1 MPEKNKQMKKSKEII
16 AKLQQKSFAPI
27 YFLVGEK
34 ETFFVD
40 KIASYIET
48 HVLSEEE
55 KGFNQQV
62 MYGREVTMEDVLSAA
77 KRFPMM
83 SDYQVI
89 IVREA
94 QNLSRELD
102 KLEAYVAQPQPST
115 ILVFCYKYK
124 KPDGRKKVIGLLK
137 KQAVYYETGPVYDNT
152 IGDWIVEN
160 LAEKQYSIVPKA
172 SQMLIDFLGNDLS
185 KIYKELEKLMQILPQ
200 GSRITPESVEENIGI
215 SKDYNVFELT
225 KAIGDKDEI
234 KAFKIAAYFQQNS
247 KNNPLVLTVGQLFRF
262 FQNLLLYHSLADK
275 SNTNVARELKIS
287 PFFVKDYASASK
299 HYPMKK
305 VSKIIAFIKEL
316 DLVGKGVSSK
326 SASEASLMKEFLVKT
341 MR

>member
-1 MPEKNKQMKKSKEII
+1 MKKSKEII
-16 AKLQQKSFAPI
+16 AKLEQKSYAPI

-40 KIASYIET
+40 KIATYIES

-55 KGFNQQV
+55 KGFNQQI
-62 MYGREVTMEDVLSAA
+62 MYGREVSMEDVLSAA

-83 SDYQVI
+83 ASHQVI

-94 QNLSRELD
+94 QHLSRELD
-102 KLEAYVAQPQPST
+102 KLEAYAKQPQTTT

-124 KPDGRKKVIGLLK
+124 KPDGRKKVISVIK
-137 KQAVYYETGPVYDNT
+137 KEAVYYETGTIYDNM

-160 LAEKQYSIVPKA
+160 LAEKQYSIAPKA

-200 GSRITPESVEENIGI
+200 GSRITPEAVEENIGI

-225 KAIGDKDEI
+225 KAIGEKDEI
-234 KAFKIAAYFQQNS
+234 KAFKIAAYFQQNP
-247 KNNPLVLTVGQLFRF
+247 KNNPMVFTVGQLFRF
-262 FQNLLLYHSLADK
+262 FQNLLLYHSLTDK
-275 SNTNVARELKIS
+275 SNVNVARELKIS
-287 PFFVKDYASASK
+287 PFFVKDYATASR

-305 VSKIIAFIKEL
+305 VSNIIAFIKEL
-316 DLVGKGVSSK
+316 DLVGKGVNTK
-326 SASEASLMKEFLVKT
+326 SASEGSLLNEFLVKT